1 MTRPSRTARTLVAL
15 ALFVS
20 LAALLGAAFAQAT
33 GGDPVSE
40 GGINAILVALV
51 GGAVAWLR
59 ETPLFEKIDGPVTV
73 PLFALVTGGV
83 VGAGGDLLGL
93 LQPDVTAV
101 LGEGWAGAAAGLIAG
116 VEAVFG
122 VSLVRY
128 FAKVVRRDDSGQLRV
143 SPSEALAAG
152 RDVLAGDAA
161 PGPVQ
166 TAVGF
171 VLDVAQ
177 RILGQTPGGG
187 ALAAIYPLLVKYAQ
201 APEVLTDDVRARIQS
216 EVLLA
221 LKRAGL
227 VGQDLE

>member
-1 MTRPSRTARTLVAL
+1 MKRSSTRTLAALALLVTLAALAGVAL
-15 ALFVS
+15 A
-20 LAALLGAAFAQAT
+20 QTT
-33 GGDPVSE
+33 GGDSLSE
-40 GGINAILVALV
+40 GGINALLVALV

-73 PLFALVTGGV
+73 PLFALVVGGA
-83 VGAGGDLLGL
+83 VGAGGDLLGVL
-93 LQPDVTAV
+93 EPDVTAV
-101 LGEGWAGAAAGLIAG
+101 LGEGWAGAAAGLLAG
-116 VEAVFG
+116 IQAVFG

-128 FAKVVRRDDSGQLRV
+128 FAKIVRRDDSGKLDVDYAAAIDAGREV
-143 SPSEALAAG
+143 AAG
-152 RDVLAGDAA
+152 HAT

-171 VLDVAQ
+171 VLDVAH
-177 RILGQTPGGG
+177 RLLGQVPGGA
-187 ALAAIYPLLVKYAQ
+187 ALSALYPLITKYAQ
-201 APEVLTDDVRARIQS
+201 SPEVLTDDVRARIQS